1 MSRSTLQ
8 PSHVSLGIGEGEA
21 AASVGAWWPAP
32 LHSFS
37 AMGSLLSRRGRQNP
51 CERNNTT
58 ETRRGP
64 RERERERE
72 SGVLMVEK
80 RPLVLIHL
88 LAALLLMALT
98 SFLPAAAPTSQH
110 HHHSDDEHERK
121 KKKKKKK
128 KPPPT
133 PRTRTLS
140 PPSSSSSSW
149 EQFKS
154 LLSCRSTAATQV
166 HDPSSTAARLGRAV
180 CGSSICAIRD
190 VVHGNTRVVHRS
202 DTDLSSE
209 ASSIA
214 QHETAPLARA
224 ARSARHHPP
233 VSSLGCG
240 SHSRGGIQLRKLSG
254 CYECHA
260 VSIEPSSRRYPRPRT
275 TLCACSECGEVFTK
289 PDSLELHQAIRHA
302 VSELGTEDSGRNIV
316 EIIFK
321 SSWQKKKDR
330 PICKIERILKV
341 HSAPRTVARF
351 EDYRAAVKS
360 RALPHLS
367 SSSASGAA
375 ARHHPSRCAADG
387 NELLRFHCT
396 SLSCPLGARGSTSLC
411 PNSSS
416 SSPSSSCG
424 VCTIIRHG
432 FARAQYP
439 HGVRTTASSGRA
451 HDSGPSAAA
460 EDGRGERRAMLVCR
474 VIAGR
479 VRRTPDDPAAEE
491 AYDAVAVGDG
501 CGAYGNLEE
510 LIVANPRAILPCFV
524 VIYRAVS

>member
-1 MSRSTLQ
+1 
-8 PSHVSLGIGEGEA
+8 
-21 AASVGAWWPAP
+21 
-32 LHSFS
+32 
-37 AMGSLLSRRGRQNP
+37 
-51 CERNNTT
+51 
-58 ETRRGP
+58 
-64 RERERERE
+64 
-72 SGVLMVEK
+72 MVEK
-80 RPLVLIHL
+80 RPLVLINL

-98 SFLPAAAPTSQH
+98 SFLPAATPTSHHH
-110 HHHSDDEHERK
+110 HHHSDDGHGRK
-121 KKKKKKK
+121 KNKKQLHS
-128 KPPPT
+128 T
-133 PRTRTLS
+133 PRTRTPS
-140 PPSSSSSSW
+140 PPSSSSSSSW

-166 HDPSSTAARLGRAV
+166 HDPSSTAARLGRAA

-202 DTDLSSE
+202 DTDLSSD

-233 VSSLGCG
+233 VSSLGCR
-240 SHSRGGIQLRKLSG
+240 SHSRGGIQLPKLSG

-302 VSELGTEDSGRNIV
+302 VSELGPEDSGRNIV

-321 SSWQKKKDR
+321 SSWQKKDR

-367 SSSASGAA
+367 ASA
-375 ARHHPSRCAADG
+375 ARHHHPSRCAADG

-424 VCTIIRHG
+424 VCTVIRHG

-501 CGAYGNLEE
+501 RGAYGNLEE

-524 VIYRAVS
+524 VIYRAIS